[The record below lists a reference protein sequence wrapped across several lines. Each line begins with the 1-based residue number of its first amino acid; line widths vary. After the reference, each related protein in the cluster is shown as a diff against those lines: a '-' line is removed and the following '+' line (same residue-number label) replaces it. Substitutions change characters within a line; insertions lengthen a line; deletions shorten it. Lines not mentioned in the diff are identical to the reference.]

1 MLFELYRYYV
11 HSIVF
16 AHARPLL
23 AEINILNVCQIKIRQ
38 ILTFMQKV
46 KNAIISREEEIQH
59 YSTRFSKY
67 NFNLQCCL

>member
-23 AEINILNVCQIKIRQ
+23 AEINVLNVCQIKIRQ

-46 KNAIISREEEIQH
+46 KNAIISREEEI
-59 YSTRFSKY
+59 
-67 NFNLQCCL
+67 